1 MKIWIYAYI
10 KEEIMCSK
18 TMKSITT
25 NCFLNLITAYV
36 KVIF

>member
-10 KEEIMCSK
+10 KEIMCSK
-18 TMKSITT
+18 TMKNITT
-25 NCFLNLITAYV
+25 NGFLNLITAYV